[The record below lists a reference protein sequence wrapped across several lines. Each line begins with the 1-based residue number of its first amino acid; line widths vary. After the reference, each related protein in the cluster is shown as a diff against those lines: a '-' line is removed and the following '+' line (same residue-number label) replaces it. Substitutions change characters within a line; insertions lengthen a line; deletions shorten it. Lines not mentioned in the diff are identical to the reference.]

1 MDKDDV
7 LRFDVSMQD
16 FVFMHLLNGIQEVAY
31 DERSRLLGESSA
43 V

>member
-31 DERSRLLGESSA
+31 DERSRLLGEGGA